1 MKQPIHKAPAALCA
15 AALICAWAPV
25 AVLAETLSEQKATLS
40 NRLETCQKNGDLS
53 VEQASALK
61 AERNAIIDK
70 EAKLAK
76 RDGGNLNA
84 NHEKEI
90 AKKLTKLEQ
99 RVDKLIA
106 AKPNNTAS
114 NTGDARP
121 ESITAEDQSNSKSDV
136 RLTAKIRK
144 ELMNDKTLSSNA
156 KNIKIVSIKGQVT
169 LRGPVDSA
177 GEQEKI
183 VAAAKSCAGSDFVVD
198 KLEVLSR

>member
-1 MKQPIHKAPAALCA
+1 MKQPIQKAPVALCA
-15 AALICAWAPV
+15 VALICAWAPV
-25 AVLAETLSEQKATLS
+25 AVQAESLSAQKATLS
-40 NRLETCQKNGDLS
+40 NRLETCQQNGDLT

-70 EAKLAK
+70 ENKLAK

-90 AKKLTKLEQ
+90 SKKLTKLEE
-99 RVDKLIA
+99 RVNKLIA

-114 NTGDARP
+114 NKGDARP
-121 ESITAEDQSNSKSDV
+121 ESVTPEDQSNSKDDI
-136 RLTAKIRK
+136 RLTSKIRK
-144 ELMNDKTLSSNA
+144 ELMSDKTLSSNA

-177 GEQEKI
+177 SEQEKV